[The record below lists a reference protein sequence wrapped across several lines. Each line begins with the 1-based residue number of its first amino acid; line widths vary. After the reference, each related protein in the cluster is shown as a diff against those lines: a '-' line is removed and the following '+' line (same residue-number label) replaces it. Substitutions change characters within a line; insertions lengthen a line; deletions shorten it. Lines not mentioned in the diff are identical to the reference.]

1 MTNRRMGCREEAKE
15 EVRESIR
22 VGFRKLK
29 MRMVVENTMLRK
41 SIVGGLG
48 CERHLR
54 RSGG

>member
-29 MRMVVENTMLRK
+29 MRMVVENTMERVIK
-41 SIVGGLG
+41 SVRARMWMRDRG
-48 CERHLR
+48 C
-54 RSGG
+54 